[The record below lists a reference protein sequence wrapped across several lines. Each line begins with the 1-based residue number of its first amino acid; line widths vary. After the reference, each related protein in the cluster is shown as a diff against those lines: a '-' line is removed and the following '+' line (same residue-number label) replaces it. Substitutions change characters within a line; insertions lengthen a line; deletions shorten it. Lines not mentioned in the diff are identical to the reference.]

1 MLATGVIY
9 TVCAIVVVS
18 VAIGLAWAEIA
29 YYDGSWVEAILICA
43 CVVVLVICGL
53 VMGYCG
59 ISIIAVALQA
69 Q

>member
-9 TVCAIVVVS
+9 TVCAIVVVLVS
-18 VAIGLAWAEIA
+18 IWTAWMEIA

-43 CVVVLVICGL
+43 CVIVLVICGL

>member
-18 VAIGLAWAEIA
+18 AAICLAWAEIT
-29 YYDGSWVEAILICA
+29 YYDGSLAEAILIYA
-43 CVVVLVICGL
+43 CVVALVICGL